1 VSIGFTVVLGVALA
15 ALAGGLPLSGN
26 AEHAGLH
33 LAGAVPALVL
43 LLLAARTW
51 PATTTRAATIS
62 RRLLLAGLAVIGLAL
77 VTEALGAFGYSE
89 SNDYEPVNGLAT
101 LHDVAVPLSPVGVVL
116 VMTGTILSIG
126 VHVATRRGAAQA
138 RYLTVVVVLAVAAA
152 VAFVAGGLIL
162 GY

>member
-1 VSIGFTVVLGVALA
+1 
-15 ALAGGLPLSGN
+15 
-26 AEHAGLH
+26 
-33 LAGAVPALVL
+33 
-43 LLLAARTW
+43 
-51 PATTTRAATIS
+51 
-62 RRLLLAGLAVIGLAL
+62 
-77 VTEALGAFGYSE
+77 
-89 SNDYEPVNGLAT
+89 
-101 LHDVAVPLSPVGVVL
+101 VVL